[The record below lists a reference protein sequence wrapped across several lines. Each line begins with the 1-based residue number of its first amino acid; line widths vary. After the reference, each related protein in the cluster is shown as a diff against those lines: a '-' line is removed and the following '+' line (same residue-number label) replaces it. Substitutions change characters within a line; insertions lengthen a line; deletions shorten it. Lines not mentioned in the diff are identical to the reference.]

1 MNVVMIVGD
10 VMNDVVVRALAPVEI
25 GSDTDSVIRRSPG
38 GSGANQ
44 AAWLARLGVPVRFY
58 GRVGAHDAEAHAASL
73 RGYGVDARLATDQ
86 GVPTGNIVV
95 LVSGDGERSM
105 FTDRGAN
112 ARLARGDLPSGLDGV
127 AHLHVSGYSLFEQGC
142 REAVS
147 ALIADAVRRSVP
159 VSCDPS
165 SVSYLRRLG
174 SGTFF
179 SLTRGVGTIFPNSAE
194 ARLLAGARWP
204 ATDDEAALA
213 LTDHYPVVVVKL
225 GHGGA
230 LLATRGAR
238 PLRSEAPATSVVDTT
253 GAGDAFCA
261 GYLAA
266 VWRGEPPE
274 DALLAGLEVS
284 AEAIGRM
291 GGRPAPSVPEVAR
304 GSG

>member
-1 MNVVMIVGD
+1 MNVVVVVGD
-10 VMNDVVVRALAPVEI
+10 VMNDVVVRALGRVQE
-25 GSDTDSVIRRSPG
+25 GSDTDSEIRRCPG

-44 AAWLARLGVPVRFY
+44 AAWLASSGVPVRFY

-73 RGYGVDARLATDQ
+73 RGYGVDARLATDHE
-86 GVPTGNIVV
+86 VPTGDIVV

-112 ARLARGDLPSGLDGV
+112 ARLSRGDLPADLDGV
-127 AHLHVSGYSLFEQGC
+127 AHLHVSGYSLFEEGC
-142 REAVS
+142 REPVS
-147 ALIADAVRRSVP
+147 ALIADAVRRSLP

-165 SVSYLRRLG
+165 SVSYLRRMG
-174 SGTFF
+174 IGEFF

-194 ARLLAGARWP
+194 ARLLAGARWST
-204 ATDDEAALA
+204 TDDEAALA

-230 LLATRGAR
+230 VLAARGAR
-238 PLRSEAPATSVVDTT
+238 PLRSEAPEASVVDTT

-266 VWRGEPPE
+266 VWRGRSPE
-274 DALLAGLEVS
+274 DAVRAGLEVS

-291 GGRPAPSVPEVAR
+291 GGRPAPCVAR
-304 GSG
+304 APRGRG